1 LTSFGRIGTVVTEVA
16 VVKGVFGMA
25 GDKTSMG
32 LEQNIA
38 GLLSYVLGWITGLV
52 FFLLEKENKFVRFH
66 AMQSIIVFG
75 GLTVISLIISIIPLL
90 GWVVSSLLSI
100 LALVLWILL
109 MIKAY
114 QNVWFK
120 LPLVGD
126 LAEKYSK

>member
-1 LTSFGRIGTVVTEVA
+1 
-16 VVKGVFGMA
+16 
-25 GDKTSMG
+25 
-32 LEQNIA
+32 
-38 GLLSYVLGWITGLV
+38 V

-75 GLTVISLIISIIPLL
+75 GLTIISLIISVIPLL
-90 GWVVSSLLSI
+90 GWLISTLLSL

-109 MIKAY
+109 MVKAY

>member
-1 LTSFGRIGTVVTEVA
+1 
-16 VVKGVFGMA
+16 M
-25 GDKTSMG
+25 
-32 LEQNIA
+32 
-38 GLLSYVLGWITGLV
+38 

-75 GLTVISLIISIIPLL
+75 GLTIISLIISVIPLL
-90 GWVVSSLLSI
+90 GWLISTLLSL

-109 MIKAY
+109 MVKAY